1 MSEMI
6 AFPSIESFRHVVKTV
21 GFERGGDGLPL
32 PTVRYAGTCKL
43 HGSNAGIVLKENGQ
57 IIPQSRNRV
66 LSVGDDNFGFA
77 AFVEKN
83 RELLEVLLNELC
95 MEEFDYTLYGE
106 WCGGNIQPKVALEK
120 LDKHFVIF
128 TVYSHHDQWMFPSYT
143 LDVNGYKVDY
153 ARLNAAGIYFIHQIP
168 SHEIVVDFNRP
179 EDVVDQLS
187 ELTLA
192 VERECPWGK
201 FRGVSGI
208 GEGIVWAPV
217 DTSLPFEWWFKTKG
231 LDHKRD
237 PKPAKVEIAAE
248 VLKDQQALAEKLLP
262 EWRLE
267 QGISVLRERG
277 LSVEPK
283 NIGVYLKWIGD
294 DVQKEEQ
301 DTMEAN
307 GTDWK
312 TINPMVLQRAR
323 QYILELC
330 KKF

>member
-6 AFPSIESFRHVVKTV
+6 AFPSIESLRQVVTGTKMRCEFDKV
-21 GFERGGDGLPL
+21 PL
-32 PTVRYAGTCKL
+32 PVVDYVGTVKL
-43 HGSNAGIVLKENGQ
+43 HGSNASVRFTPDGEIVA
-57 IIPQSRNRV
+57 QSRTRV

-83 RELLEVLLNELC
+83 KSLFKHFRDIIPENE
-95 MEEFDYTLYGE
+95 FTIYGE
-106 WCGGNIQPKVALEK
+106 WCGGNIQPKVALEQ
-120 LDKHFVIF
+120 LEKHFVIF
-128 TVYSHHDQWMFPSYT
+128 SILVGESMRPVV
-143 LDVNGYKVDY
+143 LGGDVFVWND
-153 ARLNAAGIYFIHQIP
+153 AGIWCVSQIP
-168 SHEIVVDFNRP
+168 TYTVTVDFNNP
-179 EDVVDQLS
+179 EACVDQLS
-187 ELTLA
+187 DLTIA
-192 VERECPWGK
+192 VEKECPWGK

-217 DTSLPFEWWFKTKG
+217 DTKLPFEMWFKTKG

-237 PKPAKVEIAAE
+237 PKPAKVAVAAE
-248 VLKDQQALAEKLLP
+248 VMATQRELAEKMLP
-262 EWRLE
+262 DWRLE

-277 LSVEPK
+277 LNIEPK
-283 NIGVYLKWIGD
+283 NIGVYLQWIGE

-301 DTMEAN
+301 DTMAAN

-312 TINPMVLQRAR
+312 AISPMVLQRAR

>member
-21 GFERGGDGLPL
+21 GFERGDDGLPL
-32 PTVRYAGTCKL
+32 PTVRYTGTCKL
-43 HGSNAGIVLKENGQ
+43 HGSNASIRCTPNGEV
-57 IIPQSRNRV
+57 IPQSRTRV

-83 RELLEVLLNELC
+83 KSLFNGFGQSFFGV
-95 MEEFDYTLYGE
+95 TLYGE

-120 LDKHFVIF
+120 LEKHFVIF
-128 TVYSHHDQWMFPSYT
+128 SA
-143 LDVNGYKVDY
+143 LVNGIMYPVEFAFDKHEDVSEF
-153 ARLNAAGIYFIHQIP
+153 NKAGIYFIYQIP
-168 SHEIVVDFNRP
+168 SYEVLVDFNRP

-237 PKPAKVEIAAE
+237 PKPAKVEVAAE

-312 TINPMVLQRAR
+312 TISPMVLQRAR

>member
-6 AFPSIESFRHVVKTV
+6 AFPSIESLRQVVTGTKMRCEFDKV
-21 GFERGGDGLPL
+21 PL
-32 PTVRYAGTCKL
+32 PVVDYVGTVKL
-43 HGSNAGIVLKENGQ
+43 HGSNASVRFTPDGEIVA
-57 IIPQSRNRV
+57 QSRTRA

-83 RELLEVLLNELC
+83 KDVFKVMAPNSGD
-95 MEEFDYTLYGE
+95 FTFYGE
-106 WCGGNIQPKVALEK
+106 WCGGSIQPKVALEQ
-120 LDKHFVIF
+120 LEKHFVIF
-128 TVYSHHDQWMFPSYT
+128 SMLHNDIMYSIPKVIGIVEIDYEMF
-143 LDVNGYKVDY
+143 NK
-153 ARLNAAGIYFIHQIP
+153 AGIYFIHQIP
-168 SHEIVVDFNRP
+168 TYSVTVDFNNP
-179 EDVVDQLS
+179 EACVDQLTD
-187 ELTLA
+187 LTIA
-192 VERECPWGK
+192 VEKECPWGK

-217 DTSLPFEWWFKTKG
+217 DQGLPFEMWFKTKG

-237 PKPAKVEIAAE
+237 PKPAKVAVAPE
-248 VLKDQQALAEKLLP
+248 VMATQRELAEKLLP
-262 EWRLE
+262 DWRLE

-277 LSVEPK
+277 LGIEPK
-283 NIGVYLKWIGD
+283 NIGEYLKWIGE

-312 TINPMVLQRAR
+312 AISPMVLQRAR